1 MAPTAD
7 LNNLLTKKCNTVTIG
22 SLILARVYSFI
33 YILGLLPKSYH
44 YIWVL
49 NQLQQT
55 QTSKALC
62 SMHTYQPFNVS

>member
-44 YIWVL
+44 YIH
-49 NQLQQT
+49 
-55 QTSKALC
+55 A
-62 SMHTYQPFNVS
+62 FNKSCPLAEGLSTLLSDDVKRG